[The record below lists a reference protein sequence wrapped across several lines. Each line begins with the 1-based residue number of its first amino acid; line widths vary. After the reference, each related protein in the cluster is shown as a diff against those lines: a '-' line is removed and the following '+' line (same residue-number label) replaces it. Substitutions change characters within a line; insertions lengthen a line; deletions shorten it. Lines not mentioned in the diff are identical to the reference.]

1 MMYFCHCFKS
11 SMAYGLGNSKTLAPL
26 SMGWT
31 LCNQV
36 PRLHTYLWGV
46 NQKTE
51 LEAELQT
58 IVFFFFGSK
67 KWLNTVTSYVS

>member
-1 MMYFCHCFKS
+1 
-11 SMAYGLGNSKTLAPL
+11 MAYGLGNSKTLAPL

-58 IVFFFFGSK
+58 IVFFFVVKNG
-67 KWLNTVTSYVS
+67 